1 MNTDEMRAIGYRI
14 VNDFINNARIDVA
27 DELFSPNFV
36 NHSPGQG
43 VTSDLEG
50 FKQYISMMHTAFSD
64 FSLTIEDMIAE
75 KDKGA
80 VRMRFR
86 GVHTGDYMGISPT
99 KKQVD
104 TTMMSILRFDNGKVV
119 ERWNVT
125 DRLEVARQ
133 LGIL

>member
-1 MNTDEMRAIGYRI
+1 MNTDEVRAIGYRI
-14 VNDFINNARIDVA
+14 VNEFINNARMDIA

-36 NHSPGQG
+36 NHSPAEG
-43 VTSDLEG
+43 VSSDLEG

-64 FSLTIEDMIAE
+64 FSLTIEDGIAE

-86 GVHTGDYMGISPT
+86 GVHTGDYMGIPPT

-104 TTMMSILRFDNGKVV
+104 TTVISILRFDNGKVV
-119 ERWNVT
+119 ERWSVT
-125 DRLEVARQ
+125 NRLEVARQ